1 MIGFGCAL
9 RPRKPTQIR
18 LLIFAQRPS
27 EISRFA
33 SEPDEHAHPEYA
45 HPGSEVTPMA
55 VCKECENEVDSLVS
69 VKVEGK
75 TKKLCE
81 DCADRAREAAEIA
94 EQSESVVQSM
104 MGFKGR
110 R

>member
-1 MIGFGCAL
+1 MQGG
-9 RPRKPTQIR
+9 
-18 LLIFAQRPS
+18 
-27 EISRFA
+27 
-33 SEPDEHAHPEYA
+33 
-45 HPGSEVTPMA
+45 EVVT
-55 VCKECENEVDSLVS
+55 
-69 VKVEGK
+69 VKVDGK

-94 EQSESVVQSM
+94 EQSEGEVQRM